1 MVRKRSHILKVCVTF
16 LLPPGIKG
24 LINFLFN
31 DFFFL
36 MQNYSSVKQH
46 IFLNIHLNAP
56 VCKQI
61 PSNSDQVVLRNNN
74 FKFFGKYCNQTK
86 GTVTETKWAPPY
98 KRLVSGYKEE
108 TKFFSTKLPKVYS
121 YEESELM
128 KDVFK
133 RFMDDGFL
141 IEPPHIN
148 FDNLMLF

>member
-1 MVRKRSHILKVCVTF
+1 MH
-16 LLPPGIKG
+16 
-24 LINFLFN
+24 
-31 DFFFL
+31 
-36 MQNYSSVKQH
+36 NYSSVKQH

-61 PSNSDQVVLRNNN
+61 PSNSDQVVLRNND
-74 FKFFGKYCNQTK
+74 FKFSGKYYNQPK
-86 GTVTETKWAPPY
+86 GTASKTKWAPPY

-108 TKFFSTKLPKVYS
+108 TKLFSIKLPKVYS

-148 FDNLMLF
+148 FDNLMLFLSNLDKSVKYTIQKVKVLAIVMEIETKYWMF

>member
-1 MVRKRSHILKVCVTF
+1 MH
-16 LLPPGIKG
+16 
-24 LINFLFN
+24 
-31 DFFFL
+31 
-36 MQNYSSVKQH
+36 NYSSVKQH

-108 TKFFSTKLPKVYS
+108 TKFFSIKLPKVYS